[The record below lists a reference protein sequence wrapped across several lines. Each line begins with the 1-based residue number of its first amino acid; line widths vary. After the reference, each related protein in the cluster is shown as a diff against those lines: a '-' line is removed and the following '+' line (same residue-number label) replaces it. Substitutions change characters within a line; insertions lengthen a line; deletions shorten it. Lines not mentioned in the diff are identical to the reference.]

1 MTLPAP
7 RGFRFLS
14 RAAGTL
20 AGVSMICACATSGV
34 TAGAPPSDAEVA
46 ALQARLGAD
55 SARADVIV
63 RLGEAYQRQGRRDE
77 LVALMERG
85 TALHPRDTRL
95 AIFLG
100 IAYEDADRIEDAL
113 RVYRAYVAEGND
125 APTRRRLAGR
135 VRVLEREQL
144 IRTVRQSVAN
154 EASLPTPSSSSTV
167 AVFPFLLQ
175 AADSSLDPLSRA
187 IAELL
192 VTDLSQTDRLRVLE
206 RMHVQALL
214 DEIRLAESGLV
225 DPTTAA
231 RSGRLLG
238 AGQIVQG
245 SVGGSQQDLL
255 LNAAVVGVSTGQPQV
270 QTAQGSSPLER
281 FFEAEK
287 ALALDIYRVLGVE
300 LTPAERERVNRRPT
314 ENLRA
319 LLLFGLGLEAEDIG
333 SYQVAATYFTQAA
346 STDPSF
352 EMARTRA
359 ALAQQAADAAGTTTA
374 ALWEASSF
382 LGGDPF
388 AAVTSLIPPLTGRDA
403 VSELYGLEGLTGQGT
418 VIRILLREGGDDR

>member
-20 AGVSMICACATSGV
+20 AGVSMMCACASSGV
-34 TAGAPPSDAEVA
+34 TAGTPPSDAAVA
-46 ALQARLGAD
+46 ALEARLGAD

-63 RLGEAYQRQGRRDE
+63 RLGEAYQLQGRQNE
-77 LVALMERG
+77 LVALMERA
-85 TALHPRDTRL
+85 TVLHPRDARFAVL
-95 AIFLG
+95 LG
-100 IAYEDADRIEDAL
+100 VAYEDADRIEDAL
-113 RVYRAYVAEGND
+113 GVYRTYVAQGND
-125 APTRRRLAGR
+125 AATRRRLAGR
-135 VRVLEREQL
+135 IRVLEREQL
-144 IRTVRQSVAN
+144 IRTVRQSLAS
-154 EASLPTPSSSSTV
+154 EATLPTPSAPGTV

-175 AADSSLDPLSRA
+175 AQDSTLDPLSRA

-192 VTDLSQTDRLRVLE
+192 VTDLSQTERLRVLE
-206 RMHVQALL
+206 RLHVQALL
-214 DEIRLAESGLV
+214 DEIQLAEAGLV
-225 DPTTAA
+225 DPATAA
-231 RSGRLLG
+231 RGGRLLG

-245 SVGGSQQDLL
+245 SVGGDEQNLQ

-270 QTAQGSSPLER
+270 QTAQGSSPLSR
-281 FFEAEK
+281 FFDAEK
-287 ALALDIYRVLGVE
+287 ALALDIYRVLGIE

-319 LLLFGLGLEAEDIG
+319 LLLFGLGLEAEDSG
-333 SYQVAATYFTQAA
+333 NFRVAANYFSQAA

-352 EMARTRA
+352 AMARDRAARA
-359 ALAQQAADAAGTTTA
+359 ALAADASETTTA
-374 ALWEASSF
+374 ALWDATGS

-403 VSELYGLEGLTGQGT
+403 VSELYGLEGLTGQGS
-418 VIRILLREGGDDR
+418 VVRILLREGEVE